1 MAAIRELIVAAFL
14 LVVAIMLTIFACTLI
29 DDHNAYPLVPL
40 VFYVFIPVPALLC
53 ITKQS
58 TTGFGSSGG
67 TPMDNMGHF
76 LLGMFAA
83 AGPAM
88 TLVLYH
94 TDKMTLSA
102 MLLCFGTAA
111 FLAASAVVL
120 KRSMRDRD
128 SDAFAS

>member
-40 VFYVFIPVPALLC
+40 VFYAFIPVPAILC

-67 TPMDNMGHF
+67 SSMDNIGHF
-76 LLGMFAA
+76 LLGLFSA
-83 AGPAM
+83 AGPCM

-94 TDKMTLSA
+94 TDKMTLTA
-102 MLLCFGTAA
+102 MFLCFGTAF
-111 FLAASAVVL
+111 FLGASGLML
-120 KRSMRDRD
+120 KRSMRERD
-128 SDAFAS
+128 NDLFS